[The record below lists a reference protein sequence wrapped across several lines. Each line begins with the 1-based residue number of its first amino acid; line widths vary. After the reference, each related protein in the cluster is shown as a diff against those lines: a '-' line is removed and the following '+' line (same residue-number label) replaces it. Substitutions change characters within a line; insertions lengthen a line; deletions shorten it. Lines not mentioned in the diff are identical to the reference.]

1 VRAAVA
7 LAVAL
12 AGVALVPLAGRDYY
26 ATLMLPFF
34 GYGIALL
41 GLNLLFGYTGLLS
54 FGHALFVAVGAY
66 TAAYLT
72 GVFGVRHFEF
82 ILVAAGAAAA
92 LIALPTGLLAVRYVK
107 IYFGMLTLAF
117 GMLFYSFLLKF
128 YHLTGGDEGMR
139 VLRPALL
146 GQPLTGWDTVPFL
159 IGPYY
164 YYCLGLLVLAA
175 LAMWRIVRSPFGLC
189 LRAIRENP
197 DKAESLGLSVRRY
210 RFYAFLIAAV
220 FGGVGGVLLA
230 VPTGLADPL
239 LAYWTHSGNLVFML
253 LLGGFASFL
262 GPLLGAFVFIFL
274 QDQVMSFTSYWR
286 FVFGAILA
294 VVVIFFPRG
303 LMGILG
309 GGLRPPSDGAAG
321 LTARLRLPPPRQ
333 DRAGEAGART
343 AQ

>member
-1 VRAAVA
+1 MTWLA
-7 LAVAL
+7 LGMAL

-72 GVFGVRHFEF
+72 GVFGVLHFEI
-82 ILVAAGAAAA
+82 ILLSAAAA
-92 LIALPTGLLAVRYVK
+92 AVLVAVPTGLLAVRYVK

-117 GMLFYSFLLKF
+117 GMLFYSFLFKF
-128 YHLTGGDEGMR
+128 YHLTGGDEGLR
-139 VLRPALL
+139 VLRPTLL
-146 GQPLTGWDTVPFL
+146 GQPFAGLDKVPFL

-164 YYCLGLLVLAA
+164 YYCLALLVVAA
-175 LAMWRIVRSPFGLC
+175 LLMWRIVRSPFGLC

-197 DKAESLGLSVRRY
+197 DKAESLGVSVRRY
-210 RFYAFLIAAV
+210 RFYAFLIAGG

-230 VPTGLADPL
+230 IPTGLADPL

-253 LLGGFASFL
+253 LLGGFANFF
-262 GPLLGAFVFIFL
+262 GPVLGAFVFIFL
-274 QDQVMSFTSYWR
+274 QDQVMSLTQYWR
-286 FVFGAILA
+286 FVFGIILA
-294 VVVIFFPRG
+294 AVVIFAPRG
-303 LMGILG
+303 LMGFFS
-309 GGLRPPSDGAAG
+309 R
-321 LTARLRLPPPRQ
+321 
-333 DRAGEAGART
+333 
-343 AQ
+343 